1 MLDFKPS
8 ITMGKKG
15 DLRGFECAIVVGLL
29 PIQWDLP
36 TQPSLGFAE
45 NGPKKCKYPV
55 GVIPLDEKL
64 GLTGNVLFL
73 TEARYTLPKSR

>member
-15 DLRGFECAIVVGLL
+15 DLRGSECAIVVGLL

-45 NGPKKCKYPV
+45 NGPKKCKYPF
-55 GVIPLDEKL
+55 LLMKN
-64 GLTGNVLFL
+64 GNVLFL